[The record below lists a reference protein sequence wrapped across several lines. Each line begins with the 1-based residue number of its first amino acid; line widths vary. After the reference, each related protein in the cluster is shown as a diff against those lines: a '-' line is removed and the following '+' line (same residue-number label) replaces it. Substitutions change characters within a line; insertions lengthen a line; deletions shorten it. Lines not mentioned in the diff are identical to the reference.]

1 MVQQQLTRYLN
12 DMKHCCAN
20 LPLATCTA
28 ICMGKFCW
36 MLIDQPGA
44 FSLLACYHLVA
55 TSTTAFQVSGEDAVS
70 MHLRSTEG
78 LGLNEADI
86 LKATTKVILY
96 APPKIDSL
104 AKKKQL
110 AVFGTLCGA
119 IFGKKIGLA
128 TGDGQMDH
136 SHNKI

>member
-1 MVQQQLTRYLN
+1 MVQQQLTHYLN
-12 DMKHCCAN
+12 HMKHCCAN

-86 LKATTKVILY
+86 LKATTKVVLY
-96 APPKIDSL
+96 APPDIDSL
-104 AKKKQL
+104 AKKTVGSL
-110 AVFGTLCGA
+110 WDTLWSH
-119 IFGKKIGLA
+119 FRQKIGLA